1 MRAVNL
7 LPADHKQVRQVNLG
21 SSLGKHS
28 VAIGGTAAAIAVAAL
43 LGVSWQSA
51 SKDAKTSQQQLDVLN
66 ARIAVVA
73 NPLKSGNQ
81 TVRERITQ
89 VSTADSTRVS
99 WDGFMSKLA
108 RVLPEDVW
116 LNSLQFAA
124 TAPAAP
130 VTPDSSGTT
139 GAPAAPAPTTGA
151 LPTGFTIG
159 GYTYSQ
165 ASVARLIR
173 RLRLLPWLSD
183 VQLQNSNLTTVGE
196 RSVYQFSIVGGVNA
210 LPAKEAS

>member
-66 ARIAVVA
+66 ARIAAVA

-89 VSTADSTRVS
+89 VSTSDSTRVS

-130 VTPDSSGTT
+130 VATDGTA
-139 GAPAAPAPTTGA
+139 GAPAAPAPTTA
-151 LPTGFTIG
+151 APTGFTIG

-196 RSVYQFSIVGGVNA
+196 RSVFQFSIVGGVNA

>member
-21 SSLGKHS
+21 SGLAKHS

-51 SKDAKTSQQQLDVLN
+51 SNDTKASQQQLDVLN
-66 ARIAVVA
+66 ARIAAVA

-116 LNSLQFAA
+116 LNSMQIAEA
-124 TAPAAP
+124 APA
-130 VTPDSSGTT
+130 TPTTDSSGTT
-139 GAPAAPAPTTGA
+139 GAPAAPAPSLGA
-151 LPTGFTIG
+151 PTGFTLG

-183 VQLQNSNLTTVGE
+183 VQLQNSNLTTVGAH
-196 RSVYQFSIVGGVNA
+196 SVFQFSIVGGVNS

>member
-21 SSLGKHS
+21 SGLAKHS

-51 SKDAKTSQQQLDVLN
+51 SNDTKASQQQLDVLN
-66 ARIAVVA
+66 ARIAAVA

-81 TVRERITQ
+81 TVRERDHPGVDGGFDPRLVGRVHVEARARAARGRLAEQ
-89 VSTADSTRVS
+89 HADR
-99 WDGFMSKLA
+99 
-108 RVLPEDVW
+108 R
-116 LNSLQFAA
+116 
-124 TAPAAP
+124 
-130 VTPDSSGTT
+130 SSAGDADDRLVRHD
-139 GAPAAPAPTTGA
+139 GAPAAPAPSMGA
-151 LPTGFTIG
+151 PTGFTLG

-183 VQLQNSNLTTVGE
+183 VQLQNSNLTTVGAH
-196 RSVYQFSIVGGVNA
+196 SVFQFSIVGGVNS

>member
-21 SSLGKHS
+21 SGLAKHS

-51 SKDAKTSQQQLDVLN
+51 SNDTKASQQQLDVLN
-66 ARIAVVA
+66 ARIAAVA

-89 VSTADSTRVS
+89 VSTADSSRVS

-116 LNSLQFAA
+116 LNSMQIAAA
-124 TAPAAP
+124 TPVAPT
-130 VTPDSSGTT
+130 VDSSGTT

-151 LPTGFTIG
+151 PTGFTLG

-183 VQLQNSNLTTVGE
+183 VQLQNSNLTTVGAH
-196 RSVYQFSIVGGVNA
+196 SVFQFSIVGGVNA